1 MANTNLIPEKNINFA
16 VYLEGTEELGNAEV
30 TLPKL
35 EPMSSEVKGAGI
47 AGVFDSLVLGHFGS
61 TTVSLQWRNVTESIT
76 KLAAHKTHSLDLY
89 GALQAYDAGSGEHKV
104 QQLQMFVKGTPK
116 GPELGVLN
124 VGDLGN
130 PQMELEV
137 LYFKL
142 SIDGSE
148 KIELD
153 KLNYIYRVDGVDY
166 LAAVRSA
173 LGKG

>member
-1 MANTNLIPEKNINFA
+1 MSNIIPEKNINFS

-35 EPMSSEVKGAGI
+35 EPLSSEVKGAGI

-61 TTVSLQWRNVTESIT
+61 TTLSLSWRNVTASVM

-89 GALQAYDAGSGEHKV
+89 GALQDYDAGSGEHRV
-104 QQLQMFVKGTPK
+104 RQMHLFVKATPK
-116 GPELGVLN
+116 GPDLGKLN
-124 VGDLGN
+124 VGELGDT
-130 PQMELEV
+130 QMEFEV
-137 LYFKL
+137 LYLKL
-142 SIDGSE
+142 SIDGE
-148 KIELD
+148 EHVELD

-166 LAAVRSA
+166 LAGVRSA